1 MEKVVRY
8 RDWLKRG
15 ERNGFIGGQV
25 RLKTRREAGV
35 RVKVV
40 VRFHGLVFN
49 GGAERVQRWCWS
61 ITGRTEGAKTYK
73 RWFPTRRAVKV
84 QRLLG

>member
-1 MEKVVRY
+1 MVRC

-49 GGAERVQRWCWS
+49 GGGGTGSAVVSVNNRADRRGKNVQEMVS
-61 ITGRTEGAKTYK
+61 NQAGG
-73 RWFPTRRAVKV
+73 
-84 QRLLG
+84 